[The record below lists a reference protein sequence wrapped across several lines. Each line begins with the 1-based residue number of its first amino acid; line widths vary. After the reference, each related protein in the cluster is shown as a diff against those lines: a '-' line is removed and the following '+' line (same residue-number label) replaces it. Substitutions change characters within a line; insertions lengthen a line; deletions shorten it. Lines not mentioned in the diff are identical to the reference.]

1 MIEHPDKK
9 FPPST
14 GAGQKEDDSKSKE
27 NKPTESAKCT
37 TAQQS
42 AGGSVNNTPA
52 VVEESPVEPIEDE
65 NKFEANFDQHFEA
78 NFDDAFG
85 ESPTEAE
92 IPKQVVGG
100 RASIPEELA
109 PHQLARLQN
118 LKESN
123 A

>member
-14 GAGQKEDDSKSKE
+14 EAGQEEDGSKSKE
-27 NKPTESAKCT
+27 NKPKESAKCT
-37 TAQQS
+37 KAQQS
-42 AGGSVNNTPA
+42 AGESVNSTPA

-85 ESPTEAE
+85 ASPTEAE